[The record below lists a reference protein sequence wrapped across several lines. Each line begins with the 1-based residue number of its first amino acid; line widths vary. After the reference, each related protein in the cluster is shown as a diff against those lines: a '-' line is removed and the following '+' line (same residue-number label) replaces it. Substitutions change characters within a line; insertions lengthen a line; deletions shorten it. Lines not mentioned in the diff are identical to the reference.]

1 MGRGHF
7 PLQYL
12 RRYQMKIDK
21 FRRSD
26 KVEDYRDTM
35 KPVLPPELDEFATS
49 IVEQQK
55 ITNSTL
61 ADDLGGGEILP
72 KKDH

>member
-1 MGRGHF
+1 
-7 PLQYL
+7 
-12 RRYQMKIDK
+12 MKSDK
-21 FRRSD
+21 FRRSRN
-26 KVEDYRDTM
+26 VEDYRDPI

-61 ADDLGGGEILP
+61 ADDLGGGDILP
-72 KKDH
+72 KKDS